1 MSKTCDDFP
10 VQVAYKSHQIA
21 PSDEYIEV
29 EADHNSHLIGVSTR
43 LKRAIETVEAMNPV
57 KMSQDVIDN
66 KKTLLLL
73 QEAIAGIEDVVNMII
88 NRREY
93 EYYIERDQIFPS
105 QENDNILT
113 FSLPVEVHNV
123 SISELSEQI
132 DVFLNGVRI
141 EDLSAD
147 KHFTLEHTTGEPTI
161 KIIISQEIFD
171 PTEDEV
177 YIIVPYI
184 KSRKGE
190 PYNYDEN

>member
-1 MSKTCDDFP
+1 MNRTCDDFP

-21 PSDEYIEV
+21 PSDDYIEV
-29 EADHNSHLIGVSTR
+29 EADHNSHLIGVSPR
-43 LKRAIETVEAMNPV
+43 LKRAIETVEAINPI
-57 KMSQDVIDN
+57 KMSQDIVDN
-66 KKTLLLL
+66 RKTLLLL
-73 QEAIAGIEDVVNMII
+73 QEVFAELEDVVNMII

-105 QENDNILT
+105 QENDNELT
-113 FSLPVEVHNV
+113 FNLPVEVHNV
-123 SISELSEQI
+123 SINELSEQI

-141 EDLSAD
+141 EDLSTN

-184 KSRKGE
+184 KRRKGE